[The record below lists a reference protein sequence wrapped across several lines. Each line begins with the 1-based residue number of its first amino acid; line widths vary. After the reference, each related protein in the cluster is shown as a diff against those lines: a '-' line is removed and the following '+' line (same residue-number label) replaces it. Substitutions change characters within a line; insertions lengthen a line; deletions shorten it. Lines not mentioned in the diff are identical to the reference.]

1 MDDAGLVRIIDEL
14 CITEEH
20 GDSDEDEQLFAPS
33 RRCDRRIYS
42 DSESSEKESQDEDN
56 KSDSDE
62 SLTNFREVN
71 VENDIQYNPRPLF
84 LEMTGPKHMPPNIS
98 KPIEY
103 FNLFFTLQFLD
114 MLRIETN
121 RYAQQFFENAGAA
134 NTSTTLTWKKTTIK
148 ELRAFIAVLLEMG
161 ITRRPTIFSYWSQNH
176 RYIPWFGQMFSRNRF
191 QLLCKFFHT
200 VDNST
205 LPARD
210 NSEYDSTAKFEPVV
224 AHANR
229 KFKFHYSPHQH
240 LSVDESLVRTKSRS
254 ALTQYLPN
262 KKHHKWGIKFWML
275 ADGISHY
282 CLLFFCY
289 RGAKD
294 QRDKREIKEKGLA
307 QVVIDNLLSMSNYFI
322 KGYHI
327 TVDNFFTSIAL
338 ARSLFEKNTFLSG
351 TIRSNRKHIPSQ
363 LKSKLEVGE
372 YKYQRNREILL
383 LAYREKKSQKKN
395 VLLLSTHGTAANK
408 TIVIRRRNQER
419 EVQKPALIHDYN
431 KYMGGIDVSDMMIYS
446 YLDERRTV
454 KYWKKVVFSIF
465 ARMVLNAYIL
475 YQHNREG
482 KLMTRLE
489 FITSIIQ
496 SISTEWMAEKNMNP
510 ESSLGHTSRDS
521 TVPGIRKLPGRR
533 EKVCVVCSRVDGGP
547 VRRLRTIC
555 NNCNKGLHGICISKH
570 QC

>member
-1 MDDAGLVRIIDEL
+1 
-14 CITEEH
+14 
-20 GDSDEDEQLFAPS
+20 
-33 RRCDRRIYS
+33 
-42 DSESSEKESQDEDN
+42 
-56 KSDSDE
+56 
-62 SLTNFREVN
+62 
-71 VENDIQYNPRPLF
+71 
-84 LEMTGPKHMPPNIS
+84 MTGPKHMPPNIS

-103 FNLFFTLQFLD
+103 FNLFFTLEFLD

-176 RYIPWFGQMFSRNRF
+176 RHIPWFGQMFSRNRF

-210 NSEYDSTAKFEPVV
+210 NSEYDPTAKFEPVV

-240 LSVDESLVRTKSRS
+240 LSVDESLVGTKSRS

-282 CLLFFCY
+282 CLSFFCY

-307 QVVIDNLLSMSNYFI
+307 QVVIDKLLGMSNYFM

-408 TIVIRRRNQER
+408 T
-419 EVQKPALIHDYN
+419 
-431 KYMGGIDVSDMMIYS
+431 
-446 YLDERRTV
+446 T
-454 KYWKKVVFSIF
+454 
-465 ARMVLNAYIL
+465 
-475 YQHNREG
+475 
-482 KLMTRLE
+482 
-489 FITSIIQ
+489 
-496 SISTEWMAEKNMNP
+496 
-510 ESSLGHTSRDS
+510 
-521 TVPGIRKLPGRR
+521 
-533 EKVCVVCSRVDGGP
+533 
-547 VRRLRTIC
+547 
-555 NNCNKGLHGICISKH
+555 
-570 QC
+570 

>member
-1 MDDAGLVRIIDEL
+1 
-14 CITEEH
+14 
-20 GDSDEDEQLFAPS
+20 
-33 RRCDRRIYS
+33 
-42 DSESSEKESQDEDN
+42 
-56 KSDSDE
+56 
-62 SLTNFREVN
+62 
-71 VENDIQYNPRPLF
+71 
-84 LEMTGPKHMPPNIS
+84 MTGPKHMPPNIS

-103 FNLFFTLQFLD
+103 FNLFFTLQFMD
-114 MLRIETN
+114 ILRIETN
-121 RYAQQFFENAGAA
+121 RYAQQFLENAGAA

-176 RYIPWFGQMFSRNRF
+176 RHIPWFGQMFSRNRF
-191 QLLCKFFHT
+191 QLLLKFFHT
-200 VDNST
+200 VDNSK

-210 NSEYDSTAKFEPVV
+210 YSEYDPTAKFEPVV
-224 AHANR
+224 AHAN
-229 KFKFHYSPHQH
+229 KIFKFHYSPYQH
-240 LSVDESLVRTKSRS
+240 LSVDESLVGTKSRS
-254 ALTQYLPN
+254 ALTQYLSN

-275 ADGISHY
+275 NDAVSHY
-282 CLLFFCY
+282 CLSFFCY

-294 QRDKREIKEKGLA
+294 QRDKKEIKEKGLA
-307 QVVIDNLLSMSNYFI
+307 QVVIDKLLSMSNYFM

-351 TIRSNRKHIPSQ
+351 TIRSNRKHIPSP
-363 LKSKLEVGE
+363 LKSKLE
-372 YKYQRNREILL
+372 
-383 LAYREKKSQKKN
+383 
-395 VLLLSTHGTAANK
+395 
-408 TIVIRRRNQER
+408 ER

-431 KYMGGIDVSDMMIYS
+431 KYMGGTDVSDMMIYS

-454 KYWKKVVFSIF
+454 KYWKKMVFSIF

-482 KLMTRLE
+482 KAMIRLE

-496 SISTEWMAEKNMNP
+496 SITTEWIAEKNVNP
-510 ESSLGHTSRDS
+510 ESLLGHTSRES
-521 TVPGIRKLPGRR
+521 TVPGIHKLPGRR

-547 VRRLRTIC
+547 VRRSRTIC
-555 NNCNKGLHGICISKH
+555 NKCNKGLHGICISKH